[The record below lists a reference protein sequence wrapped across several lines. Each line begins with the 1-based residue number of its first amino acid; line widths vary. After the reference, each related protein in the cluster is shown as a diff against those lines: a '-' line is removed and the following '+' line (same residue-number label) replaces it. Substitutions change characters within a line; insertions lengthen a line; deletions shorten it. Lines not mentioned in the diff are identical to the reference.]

1 MHIHAYICMYTII
14 DRQSKCGRSILLSL
28 SFSFSFILSTSTYV
42 LDVGLRVGE
51 QQNTVCG
58 TCFFPKYHQI
68 GWMAEWSKALVS
80 GTSLRARVRIP
91 LQSFLPRFQ
100 SAFLSSLNLNTCHIL
115 FVTTNQRSLHLKNKH
130 EAFFM
135 IIQCDFNEKKR

>member
-1 MHIHAYICMYTII
+1 MSFYATLVQSLFYHSRKRTSLIG
-14 DRQSKCGRSILLSL
+14 RQSKYGRSTLLSL

-91 LQSFLPRFQ
+91 LQSVLAIGGVLQKSLWYALYSCVQWP
-100 SAFLSSLNLNTCHIL
+100 LSTRGQDCNT
-115 FVTTNQRSLHLKNKH
+115 TMK
-130 EAFFM
+130 
-135 IIQCDFNEKKR
+135 